1 VHVTLSEPI
10 CFSPFEALKPSFPVN
25 HNNYKHPHV
34 IGQFSF
40 HSRHRMVMS
49 LASFVDDDALGDA
62 PLHCAK
68 SLQVQLSE
76 KKE

>member
-1 VHVTLSEPI
+1 
-10 CFSPFEALKPSFPVN
+10 
-25 HNNYKHPHV
+25 
-34 IGQFSF
+34 
-40 HSRHRMVMS
+40 MVMS